1 MERVVATVPRHCLSL
16 TTAATG
22 LHVGL
27 GMAVAPLPLDAGCWI
42 FLCRWMA
49 VLRHC
54 MLDTVLGFG
63 SMEMGWR
70 LDWTMTRDVRN
81 LLQTKVTR

>member
-27 GMAVAPLPLDAGCWI
+27 GMAVAPLPLDGSSASLHVGYSTWIWIHGDGMEAG
-42 FLCRWMA
+42 
-49 VLRHC
+49 
-54 MLDTVLGFG
+54 LDHDT
-63 SMEMGWR
+63 
-70 LDWTMTRDVRN
+70 
-81 LLQTKVTR
+81 